1 MKSQSQSIFD
11 LTKPELESYLLGI
24 GQPRFRADQIWHWLY
39 RALVNDPAQM
49 HNLPRELQNRL
60 AQDFI
65 FQPVVE
71 MQQIVSA
78 DQTTYKGLFRLQ
90 DGETVEAVLMLYDQ
104 RNTVCL
110 SSQVGCAM
118 GCAFCATGQM
128 GFMRNLTVGE
138 IVDQVLCFARRLA
151 TQNAAL
157 TNLVFMGMG
166 EPLANYPNV
175 WAAVERFHDPNGFN
189 LGARRMTI
197 STVGLVKGIRKL
209 AEESL
214 PVNLAVSLHAPDDA
228 LRQEL
233 IPVAGPRFPIAEI
246 MAAVREYI
254 ALTNRRVTFEYALM
268 RDKNDSPQQAQA
280 LADLLKGILCHVN
293 LIPLNPT
300 PGSPWQPTP
309 QIQADLFREIL
320 TRNGIPATMRVR
332 RGIEIQAG
340 CGQLWS
346 KVLKGENS
354 LLQPMSGRKIT
365 PPARG

>member
-1 MKSQSQSIFD
+1 MKNQVQSIFD
-11 LTKPELESYLLGI
+11 LTKPELAVYLQRI
-24 GQPRFRADQIWHWLY
+24 GQPRFRVDQIWQWLY
-39 RALVNDPAQM
+39 RALVNDPDRM
-49 HNLPRELQNRL
+49 YNLPKDLQQRL
-60 AQDFI
+60 AEDFI
-65 FQPVVE
+65 FHPVE
-71 MQQIVSA
+71 EIQQVVSA
-78 DQTTYKGLFRLQ
+78 DQRTYKGLFRLQ
-90 DGETVEAVLMLYDQ
+90 DGQTVEAVLMLYAQ
-104 RNTVCL
+104 RRTVCL

-138 IVDQVLCFARRLA
+138 IVDQVLCFARRVA
-151 TQNAAL
+151 AQGEAL

-166 EPLANYPNV
+166 EPLANYPAV
-175 WAAVERFHDPNGFN
+175 WAAVERFHDPTGFD

-209 AEESL
+209 ATESL
-214 PVNLAVSLHAPDDA
+214 PVNLAVSLHAPQDT

-233 IPVAGPRFPIAEI
+233 IPIAGPRYPIAEI

-254 ALTNRRVTFEYALM
+254 AITNRRVSFEYALM
-268 RDKNDSPQQAQA
+268 RDKNDSLEQAQD
-280 LADLLKGILCHVN
+280 LADLLKGLLCHVN

-309 QIQADLFREIL
+309 QPQADAFREVL

-346 KVLKGENS
+346 KDLKGENS
-354 LLQPMSGRKIT
+354 LLQPVLGRKMSPSAT
-365 PPARG
+365 G